1 MKKITPILAGTTLLF
16 QACTQPAGNGSNS
29 QDSSESKSEFSVKEF
44 QIALKPNKNIQGQRE
59 DEKLLGEEL
68 TKRLGIPVKIIT
80 PANKTIIEAGLANK
94 TLDIGYVSSKDAI
107 SFADNDVAEVLV
119 AGQHESTD
127 PDGKPYKITS
137 RGADSSPGGEGP
149 DADIDNWQ
157 GM

>member
-1 MKKITPILAGTTLLF
+1 MRTILKSKMNIKLLLLLGMVALF
-16 QACTQPAGNGSNS
+16 QGCSQPKGYN
-29 QDSSESKSEFSVKEF
+29 
-44 QIALKPNKNIQGQRE
+44 IALKPNKNIQGQRE

-119 AGQHESTD
+119 AGQH
-127 PDGKPYKITS
+127 GHRIA
-137 RGADSSPGGEGP
+137 RIAGRMAVRLMPGGIP
-149 DADIDNWQ
+149 KCVIDL
-157 GM
+157 